1 MSRLKSF
8 FKHKFVIVALCF
20 LLAGALTLGAL
31 AIIPKSK
38 TYTSVY
44 DTAILG
50 KEYKVVLSFE
60 GDKVVTKHKFE
71 DGKVQEISRNTYQIK
86 DDVLYIAGAKIG
98 KIDAYGIYNSV
109 FKFNSKDVNTGYES
123 IPAKYAKFA
132 AFGLIALGGVMFC
145 LSAYVGLTKKKK
157 K

>member
-1 MSRLKSF
+1 MGKLKSF

-20 LLAGALTLGAL
+20 MLAGALTLGAL

-44 DTAILG
+44 EAGSFNRD
-50 KEYKVVLSFE
+50 YRVVLSFE
-60 GDKVVTKHKFE
+60 GDKVVTKHKYD
-71 DGKVQEISRNTYQIK
+71 DGEVKEITRNTYEIK
-86 DDVLYIAGAKIG
+86 DGVLYIAGAKIG
-98 KIDAYGIYNSV
+98 KIDAYAIYNSV

-123 IPAKYAKFA
+123 LPAKYAKYA